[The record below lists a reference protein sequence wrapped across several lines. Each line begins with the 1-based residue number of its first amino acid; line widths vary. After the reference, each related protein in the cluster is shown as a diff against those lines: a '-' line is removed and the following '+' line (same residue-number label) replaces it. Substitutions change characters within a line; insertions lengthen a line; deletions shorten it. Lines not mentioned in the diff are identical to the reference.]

1 MTLFTISICCSR
13 KKGFQALIY
22 INYKSFDI
30 HICSI
35 QTGSFLHIL
44 HQSFEV
50 ERPKG
55 HWSEVVV
62 HLYIF
67 ANLVV
72 AWLYY
77 ELFLINLYS
86 FPAVRRCFCWQT
98 LAEILIKYH
107 TLLFSR
113 VRKNVASRLLQS
125 WWRFKG

>member
-1 MTLFTISICCSR
+1 MFHSDW
-13 KKGFQALIY
+13 LI
-22 INYKSFDI
+22 
-30 HICSI
+30 
-35 QTGSFLHIL
+35 LHIL

-77 ELFLINLYS
+77 ELFFNQSVQLS
-86 FPAVRRCFCWQT
+86 RRKKMFFAGKRWQK
-98 LAEILIKYH
+98 I
-107 TLLFSR
+107 S
-113 VRKNVASRLLQS
+113 
-125 WWRFKG
+125 